1 MPSFARSWWTQWAAY
16 SNWDPTSSGG
26 DAPGQIV
33 TSDLLVD
40 DEDATEY
47 LLRAGLREGSDFKVL
62 GEAAWSKLV
71 EWYGGGPT
79 ICRMALAEGGGG
91 NSKPEVLL
99 ELTLLKLVVHLQ
111 SDFDTHKAKAT
122 GEYDLHMSKSASVQ
136 ALLEKMVAYWALP
149 GLDKVRLWDYYKKK
163 RYTLLSD
170 MSKSLQEAKLMH
182 AQDVLVEVQQADGS
196 WRFPDVSIGDDASGG
211 SMDLFDGVSGSSSS
225 TAAAA
230 TGQGHGGGGSGRGSS
245 SRDED
250 RVVDSTKPALDG
262 VVGLSN
268 LGNTCFMNS
277 MLQCLSNVPMLRA
290 RFLDD
295 GYLVDL
301 NEDNPLGAN
310 GELARSFAALL
321 KLMWGERSLIA
332 TDDP

>member
-1 MPSFARSWWTQWAAY
+1 M
-16 SNWDPTSSGG
+16 
-26 DAPGQIV
+26 
-33 TSDLLVD
+33 D

-47 LLRAGLREGSDFKVL
+47 LLREGLREGSDFKVL

-79 ICRMALAEGGGG
+79 IRRIALAEGGGAY
-91 NSKPEVLL
+91 SKPEVLL

-111 SDFDTHKAKAT
+111 SDSATHKAKAS
-122 GEYDLHMSKSASVQ
+122 GEYVLHMSKSASVH
-136 ALLEKMVAYWALP
+136 ALLEKMVAIWALP

-170 MSKSLQEAKLMH
+170 TSKSLMETNLMP

-196 WRFPDVSIGDDASGG
+196 WRFSDVSNGDDASGG
-211 SMDLFDGVSGSSSS
+211 SMDLFDGLSGSSSS
-225 TAAAA
+225 TAAA
-230 TGQGHGGGGSGRGSS
+230 TGHGHGGGGSGRGSS

-321 KLMWGERSLIA
+321 KLMWGGAA
-332 TDDP
+332 TTVSPRNFKHVLGRFAPQVITIDYH